1 MPLARWA
8 NETVRITVF
17 ALVGF
22 ALLNWAAKRWNVP
35 GLNAALGQGGVS
47 S

>member
-1 MPLARWA
+1 MPIARWA
-8 NETVRITVF
+8 NETVRITAF

-22 ALLNWAAKRWNVP
+22 ALLNWAAKRFEIP